1 MLRIKFTKV
10 GKKKQPVFR
19 LIVTERGRDPWGK
32 VLENLGWKDPKTKQT
47 VLKEDRIKHWL
58 AQGADPTDSVHNM
71 LVDVKLIEGDKR
83 RTIGVSDKRQ
93 AKMEQKTAKAAV

>member
-10 GKKKQPVFR
+10 GKKKQPIFR

-58 AQGADPTDSVHNM
+58 SKGADPTDSVHNLFVDLK
-71 LVDVKLIEGDKR
+71 LVEGEKR
-83 RTIGVSDKRQ
+83 HTIGISHKRK
-93 AKMEQKTAKAAV
+93 AKSAGQENKA

>member
-58 AQGADPTDSVHNM
+58 SKGADPTDSVHNM
-71 LVDVKLIEGDKR
+71 LVDLKLIEGDKR
-83 RTIGVSDKRQ
+83 RTIGISDKRR
-93 AKMEQKTAKAAV
+93 AKMAPKEEKPAV